1 MTGSRRRN
9 AATAGLVAASAAG
22 AVGLCA
28 LAHTQAMLDDSTFTD
43 SAGPTG
49 VLSQGTGVVTSTSQA
64 PGLNGAP
71 MMRSSAGAGS
81 HTKAHG
87 S

>member
-1 MTGSRRRN
+1 MTESRRRT
-9 AATAGLVAASAAG
+9 AATVGLVAAGAAG
-22 AVGLCA
+22 AVGFCA
-28 LAHTQAMLDDSTFTD
+28 LAHTQAMVNDSTFTD

-71 MMRSSAGAGS
+71 MMRNSPGAGS
-81 HTKAHG
+81 HTKSHG